1 MAKDSIKLKAKI
13 TDNLCTV
20 KALLKHNMETGLRTD
35 KDGNLIPAHFI
46 QKVMFKHNNNLVF
59 SANWS
64 VAVSK
69 HPYLSFRIKDAEIGD
84 TIELSWIDNKND
96 NDSITAVVS

>member
-1 MAKDSIKLKAKI
+1 MAKGSIKLRAKI
-13 TDNLCTV
+13 TDNLCTI

-46 QKVMFKHNNNLVF
+46 KEVICKYNDNLVF
-59 SANWS
+59 TANWGIS
-64 VAVSK
+64 VSK

-84 TIELSWIDNKND
+84 TVELSWIDNKND
-96 NDSITAVVS
+96 SDSVTAIVS